1 MQNKD
6 IELLVFSAPWCH
18 GCETLKRNLEENNI
32 PYTEINVD
40 ETESESLVAEY
51 KVRALPTTIGLKGG
65 EIVLSVMG
73 AGAIQD
79 ILELLD

>member
-18 GCETLKRNLEENNI
+18 GCKVLKKNLEENKI
-32 PYTEINVD
+32 AYKEINVD
-40 ETESESLVAEY
+40 EAESESLVAEY
-51 KVRALPTTIGLKGG
+51 KVRALPTTIGLKDG
-65 EIVLSVMG
+65 EIVLSMMG

-79 ILELLD
+79 ILELMK

>member
-18 GCETLKRNLEENNI
+18 GCKVLKKNLEENNI

-40 ETESESLVAEY
+40 EQENQHLVE
-51 KVRALPTTIGLKGG
+51 KHVIRALPTTIGYKDG
-65 EIVLSVMG
+65 EIVLSLMG
-73 AGAIQD
+73 AGAIRD
-79 ILELLD
+79 ILELMK